1 MKTLNEWLEAVKRT
15 IPEAREAGHLDRFIE
30 DVTNALLA
38 MDPSGLRDQ
47 GLDGPRRAGFYRDAV
62 WALVYPVATHKAA

>member
-1 MKTLNEWLEAVKRT
+1 MKTLNEWLDGIRAA
-15 IPEAREAGHLDRFIE
+15 IPEARAAGHLNRWVE

-38 MDPSGLRDQ
+38 MDPEGLRDQ

-62 WALVYPVATHKAA
+62 LALVYPKAASLAA